1 MIREI
6 IKIDEKKCN
15 GCGLCIPACP
25 EGALQIIDGKV
36 RLVSDLMCDG
46 LGACL
51 GECPEGAI
59 EVEKR
64 EAEPYDERAVIKEM
78 VAKGK
83 NTVAAHFKHLQ
94 HHGGFTF
101 LNQAVEF
108 LKENRGNID
117 FEIDDFLEESNKE
130 QSEPAK
136 PHGMG
141 CPGAA
146 MREFNIDMDALEND
160 EYTKETDKEIPS
172 QLRQWPVQMHLI
184 NPKASCFKDTNVLLA
199 ADCVAIAIGDF
210 HRRFLKGKSVAIAC
224 PKLDQ
229 GKEIYI
235 NKLIQL
241 IDESNIQ
248 SMDVVVMEVPC
259 CSGLLQM
266 AKIARQNAGREIPLK
281 HTVIGVDGRIVA
293 ENDL

>member
-6 IKIDEKKCN
+6 IKIDEEKCN

-25 EGALQIIDGKV
+25 EGALQIIDGKA

-64 EAEPYDERAVIKEM
+64 EAEPYDEVAVMKEM
-78 VAKGK
+78 VKKGR
-83 NTVAAHFKHLQ
+83 NTVEAHLKHLQ
-94 HHGGFTF
+94 DHGEFAF
-101 LNQAVEF
+101 LNQAVGF
-108 LKENRGNID
+108 LKNNQDSID
-117 FEIDDFLEESNKE
+117 FDVDDLLNGREEKP
-130 QSEPAK
+130 EPVKA
-136 PHGMG
+136 HGMG
-141 CPGAA
+141 CPGSAI
-146 MREFNIDMDALEND
+146 REFNVSLDENEKKVENPASLKD
-160 EYTKETDKEIPS
+160 SSS

-184 NPKASCFKDTNVLLA
+184 NPKAGYFQNSEVLLA
-199 ADCVAIAIGDF
+199 ADCVAFAIGDF
-210 HRRFLKGKSVAIAC
+210 HQRFLKGKSVAIAC

-266 AKIARQNAGREIPLK
+266 AQIARQNAGRHIPIK

-293 ENDL
+293 KKDC

>member
-6 IKIDEKKCN
+6 IKIDEAKCN

-25 EGALQIIDGKV
+25 EGALQIIHGKA

-64 EAEPYDERAVIKEM
+64 EAEPYDEKAVIKEM
-78 VAKGK
+78 VKKGK
-83 NTVAAHFKHLQ
+83 NTVTAHLKHLQ
-94 HHGGFTF
+94 EHGEFTF
-101 LNQAVEF
+101 LNQAVDF
-108 LKENRGNID
+108 LKSKRDSLD
-117 FEIDDFLEESNKE
+117 FDIDDLVNGEEMQPKPE
-130 QSEPAK
+130 R

-146 MREFNIDMDALEND
+146 MREFNVSLDEENEED
-160 EYTKETDKEIPS
+160 QKSENYKEMPS
-172 QLRQWPVQMHLI
+172 QLRQWPVQMHLV
-184 NPKASCFKDTNVLLA
+184 NPAAPYFKNADVLLA
-199 ADCVAIAIGDF
+199 ADCVAFAVGDF
-210 HRRFLKGKSVAIAC
+210 HQRFMKGKSVAIAC

-229 GKEIYI
+229 GKETYV
-235 NKLIQL
+235 NKLVRM

-248 SMDVVVMEVPC
+248 SLNVVVMEVPC

-266 AKIARQNAGREIPLK
+266 AKIARQHAGRDLPIK
-281 HTVIGVDGRIVA
+281 HTVVGVDGRIVA